1 VCVCLLPTAVP
12 ITKLFAFITKLF
24 AGPGEGY
31 SGLEDTVMC
40 QTHSGVDRDSE
51 SPDQD
56 FQKCVL
62 SVYFSRS
69 PSVCVEC
76 LIGKSLEC
84 LFLRTPS
91 RAPYRTACATVTSL
105 AA

>member
-1 VCVCLLPTAVP
+1 MCVCLLPTAVP

-40 QTHSGVDRDSE
+40 QTQSGVDRDSE

-56 FQKCVL
+56 FQFQKCVL

-76 LIGKSLEC
+76 LIGSHGVC
-84 LFLRTPS
+84 
-91 RAPYRTACATVTSL
+91 
-105 AA
+105 